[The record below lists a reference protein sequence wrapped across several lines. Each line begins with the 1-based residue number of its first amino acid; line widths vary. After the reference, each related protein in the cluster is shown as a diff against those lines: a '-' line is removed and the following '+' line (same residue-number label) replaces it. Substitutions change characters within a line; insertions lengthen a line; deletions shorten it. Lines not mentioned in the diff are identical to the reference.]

1 MDEID
6 VWSGTRIARLS
17 CLEISNGLRHPE
29 DLFTQKFETRFVIFL
44 TPKTKRETWL
54 IILEREKLVESIGLS
69 SAIGDTV
76 LSTRDPL
83 SSFIRS
89 NLHPIQ
95 IVLFCFFVLFLFWW
109 TPLEHPNR
117 SWRVRSIGDVVQR
130 ERSFSHNTQTFLGNG
145 LLLLGYIRYGNEFKS
160 SPSLVF
166 VSGLNTISDFSSLFN
181 YCTHTALVPLRIR
194 KTNRHLSSSPS
205 FRRCIINRRPYT
217 QMKETKI
224 MFQWKCL

>member
-1 MDEID
+1 MKPADTNPDDFLLVLLHDVILMENNFKRKSIKMNEEKMDEID

-95 IVLFCFFVLFLFWW
+95 IVLFVFFCSLSLLMNSTW
-109 TPLEHPNR
+109 T
-117 SWRVRSIGDVVQR
+117 S
-130 ERSFSHNTQTFLGNG
+130 
-145 LLLLGYIRYGNEFKS
+145 K
-160 SPSLVF
+160 
-166 VSGLNTISDFSSLFN
+166 
-181 YCTHTALVPLRIR
+181 
-194 KTNRHLSSSPS
+194 
-205 FRRCIINRRPYT
+205 
-217 QMKETKI
+217 
-224 MFQWKCL
+224 